1 MPADVAIIVASYFL
15 GSIPFGFVLPRVF
28 RGEDIRKVGSGNV
41 GATNVFRVYGRWL
54 GVPVALLDVA
64 KGFVPALVGLK
75 VGGDWVAV
83 AAGSAAMLGHA
94 RPIWLSFRRGGK
106 MVATAGGVTLAL
118 APIAALV
125 CLAIWLVLF
134 VLTKYASVA
143 SLAAAFALPVTC
155 YLFGASWAIVAFASG
170 SCLAVVGLHRQNIR
184 RLLNGTES
192 RFTRSAK
199 VRPGSSERAPTGL
212 AP

>member
-1 MPADVAIIVASYFL
+1 VTANVAIVVASYFL

-64 KGFVPALVGLK
+64 KGFVPAYVGLK

-83 AAGSAAMLGHA
+83 AAGAAAMAGHA
-94 RPIWLSFRRGGK
+94 RPIWLSFSKGGK

-118 APIAALV
+118 APIAALIG
-125 CLAIWLVLF
+125 LAIWLVLF
-134 VLTKYASVA
+134 VVTKYASVA
-143 SLAAAFALPVTC
+143 SLAAAFALPVVC
-155 YLFGASWAIVAFASG
+155 YLLDASWAVVAFASVAG
-170 SCLAVVGLHRQNIR
+170 LAVVFLHWQNIG

-192 RFTRSAK
+192 RFARTSELA
-199 VRPGSSERAPTGL
+199 PGSRDGGPPGL
-212 AP
+212 VP

>member
-1 MPADVAIIVASYFL
+1 MAANVAIIVASYFL

-83 AAGSAAMLGHA
+83 AAGSAAMVGHA
-94 RPIWLSFRRGGK
+94 RPIWLSFRKGGK

-155 YLFGASWAIVAFASG
+155 YLFGASWPIVAFASV

-184 RLLNGTES
+184 RLLNGTEP

-199 VRPGSSERAPTGL
+199 VRPGSTERAPSGL

>member
-1 MPADVAIIVASYFL
+1 VADDVAIVVASYLL
-15 GSIPFGFVLPRVF
+15 GSIPFGFVLPRLI

-64 KGFVPALVGLK
+64 KGFVPALVGLR

-94 RPIWLSFRRGGK
+94 RPIWLRFSKGGK

-118 APIAALV
+118 APVAALS
-125 CLAIWLVLF
+125 CLVVWLVLF

-143 SLAAAFALPVTC
+143 SLAAAFCLPMAC
-155 YLFGASWAIVAFASG
+155 FLFGASWAIVAFASVA
-170 SCLAVVGLHRQNIR
+170 SAAVVVLHRENIR
-184 RLLNGTES
+184 RLLDGTES
-192 RFTRSAK
+192 RFARSSKLPA
-199 VRPGSSERAPTGL
+199 SS
-212 AP
+212 

>member
-1 MPADVAIIVASYFL
+1 MGENVAIVVASYFL
-15 GSIPFGFVLPRVF
+15 GSIPFGFVLPRIV

-54 GVPVALLDVA
+54 GVPVAMLDVA
-64 KGFVPALVGLK
+64 KGFVPAMVGLK

-94 RPIWLSFRRGGK
+94 RPIWLRFSKGGK

-118 APIAALV
+118 APIAALTGLV
-125 CLAIWLVLF
+125 VWLVLF

-143 SLAAAFALPVTC
+143 SLGAAFWLPVAC
-155 YLFGASWAIVAFASG
+155 FLFGASWPIVAFASVA
-170 SCLAVVGLHRQNIR
+170 SAAVVVLHRENIR
-184 RLLNGTES
+184 RLLDGTES
-192 RFTRSAK
+192 RFARSSKLPA
-199 VRPGSSERAPTGL
+199 SS
-212 AP
+212 